1 MTNNYVNKFFGV
13 STASALA
20 ESGSV
25 RRSTVTNKRF
35 NPIAFA
41 EAYSYIAGDEKQMR
55 LDIITMAAEFNM
67 NRRKFG
73 EAAAIDK
80 AKKGLKTVWNTIQK
94 LFDAVINFVTE
105 MVRKA
110 NDNEKKLPK
119 LSEKIAKVLERKADP
134 EKTKALKEK
143 DFDVMT
149 LTRTLT
155 DADKFEKSIKYLFS
169 FKELTSPTKAN
180 LEKFL
185 NRFIDDSDTSF
196 DATTGGYVTKTGGL
210 SIFKDDTLKF
220 GDIFNEMETAV
231 AGLFKNLKGADRISN
246 DEEIV
251 DGNTLA
257 TTKSYKGSAA
267 YEAAVV
273 SLKGAKATIEK
284 IKTMKVNAKV
294 EEALKNIQRA
304 KNALRDGIDLG
315 EEDQYLTSLLRIA
328 LQKLPKICTTF
339 IKINNVALGSI
350 FKVVANNINVV
361 NKFTKNAE

>member
-67 NRRKFG
+67 NRKKFG

-105 MVRKA
+105 MIRKVS
-110 NDNEKKLPK
+110 DNEKKLPK
-119 LSEKIAKVLERKADP
+119 LSEKISKVLERKADP
-134 EKTKALKEK
+134 EKTKALKDK

-149 LTRTLT
+149 LV
-155 DADKFEKSIKYLFS
+155 KSISDIEKNGEGMKYLVS

-185 NRFIDDSDTSF
+185 NRFVNDSD
-196 DATTGGYVTKTGGL
+196 TGGL
-210 SIFKDDTLKF
+210 SRFKDDTLKF
-220 GDIFNEMETAV
+220 GDIFNEMEKTM
-231 AGLFKNLKGADRISN
+231 AGAFKNLKGADRISG

-251 DGNTLA
+251 DYNTLA
-257 TTKSYKGSAA
+257 TTTSYKGAIA
-267 YEAAVV
+267 YEAAVI
-273 SLKGAKATIEK
+273 SLKGAKVFIEK
-284 IKTMKVNAKV
+284 LKNMKINSKV
-294 EEALKNIQRA
+294 EEGLKNIQRA
-304 KNALRDGIDLG
+304 KNALRDGIDLDDD
-315 EEDQYLTSLLRIA
+315 DQYLTSLLRIA
-328 LQKLPKICTTF
+328 LQKLPKLCTTL
-339 IKINNVALGSI
+339 IKMNNLYLGSI
-350 FKVVANNINVV
+350 FKVVANNINVI
-361 NKFTKNAE
+361 NKFTKTAE

>member
-1 MTNNYVNKFFGV
+1 MNNNYVNKFFGV

-55 LDIITMAAEFNM
+55 LDVITMAAEFNM
-67 NRRKFG
+67 NRKKFG

-105 MVRKA
+105 MIRKVS
-110 NDNEKKLPK
+110 DNEKKLPK

-149 LTRTLT
+149 LTRTVVDT
-155 DADKFEKSIKYLFS
+155 DKYENSVNYLLS
-169 FKELTSPTKAN
+169 FKELTSPTAAN

-185 NRFIDDSDTSF
+185 NKFVEN
-196 DATTGGYVTKTGGL
+196 GEL
-210 SIFKDDTLKF
+210 SQFKDDTLKF
-220 GDIFNEMETAV
+220 GDIFNEMEKV
-231 AGLFKNLKGADRISN
+231 VSGSFKTLKGADRISN
-246 DEEIV
+246 DEEVV

-257 TTKSYKGSAA
+257 TTKSYKGAAA

-273 SLKGAKATIEK
+273 SLKGARVTIEK
-284 IKTMKVNAKV
+284 LKTIKINARV

-304 KNALRDGIDLG
+304 KNALRDGIDLE

-339 IKINNVALGSI
+339 IKMNNLALGSI
-350 FKVVANNINVV
+350 FKVVANNINVI

>member
-13 STASALA
+13 STANALA

-67 NRRKFG
+67 NRKKFG
-73 EAAAIDK
+73 EAVAIDK

-105 MVRKA
+105 MIRKVS
-110 NDNEKKLPK
+110 DNEKKLPK
-119 LSEKIAKVLERKADP
+119 LSEKISKVLERKADP
-134 EKTKALKEK
+134 EKTKALKDK

-149 LTRTLT
+149 LVKSIS
-155 DADKFEKSIKYLFS
+155 DIEKNGEGIKYLVS

-185 NRFIDDSDTSF
+185 NRFVNDSD
-196 DATTGGYVTKTGGL
+196 TGGL
-210 SIFKDDTLKF
+210 SRFKDDTLKF
-220 GDIFNEMETAV
+220 GDIFNEMEKTM
-231 AGLFKNLKGADRISN
+231 AGAFKNLKGADRISG
-246 DEEIV
+246 DEEVV
-251 DGNTLA
+251 DYNTLA
-257 TTKSYKGSAA
+257 TTTSYKGAIA
-267 YEAAVV
+267 YEAAVI
-273 SLKGAKATIEK
+273 SLKGAKVTIEK
-284 IKTMKVNAKV
+284 LKNMKINSKV
-294 EEALKNIQRA
+294 EEGLKNIQRA
-304 KNALRDGIDLG
+304 KNALRDGIDLDDD
-315 EEDQYLTSLLRIA
+315 DQYLTSLLRIA
-328 LQKLPKICTTF
+328 LQKLPKLCTTL
-339 IKINNVALGSI
+339 IKMNNLYLGSI
-350 FKVVANNINVV
+350 FKVVANNINVI

>member
-1 MTNNYVNKFFGV
+1 MSNNYVNKFFGV

-41 EAYSYIAGDEKQMR
+41 EAYSYVAGDEKQMR

-67 NRRKFG
+67 NRKKFG

-94 LFDAVINFVTE
+94 LFDAVINFITE
-105 MVRKA
+105 MIRKV

-119 LSEKIAKVLERKADP
+119 LSEKISKVLDRKADP
-134 EKTKALKEK
+134 EKTKALKDK

-149 LTRTLT
+149 L
-155 DADKFEKSIKYLFS
+155 AKSISDIETNGRSINYLFS
-169 FKELTSPTKAN
+169 FKELTSPTKEN

-185 NRFIDDSDTSF
+185 NRFINDTG
-196 DATTGGYVTKTGGL
+196 DL
-210 SIFKDDTLKF
+210 SKFKDDTLKF
-220 GDIFNEMETAV
+220 GDIFNEMEKTM
-231 AGLFKNLKGADRISN
+231 AGSFKTFKGADRISG
-246 DEEIV
+246 DEEVV
-251 DGNTLA
+251 DDNTLA
-257 TTKSYKGSAA
+257 TTKSYKGAAA

-273 SLKGAKATIEK
+273 SLKGAKVTIEK
-284 IKTMKVNAKV
+284 LKTMKINSKI

-304 KNALRDGIDLG
+304 KNALRDGIDLDDD
-315 EEDQYLTSLLRIA
+315 DQYLTSLLRIA
-328 LQKLPKICTTF
+328 LQKLPKLCTTL
-339 IKINNVALGSI
+339 IKMNNLALGSI
-350 FKVVANNINVV
+350 FKVVANNINVI

>member
-67 NRRKFG
+67 NRKKFG

-105 MVRKA
+105 MIRKVS
-110 NDNEKKLPK
+110 DNEKKLPK
-119 LSEKIAKVLERKADP
+119 LSEKISKVLERKADP
-134 EKTKALKEK
+134 EKTKALKDK
-143 DFDVMT
+143 DFDIMT
-149 LTRTLT
+149 L
-155 DADKFEKSIKYLFS
+155 AKSISDIEKNGEGMKYLVS

-185 NRFIDDSDTSF
+185 NRFVNDSD
-196 DATTGGYVTKTGGL
+196 TGGL
-210 SIFKDDTLKF
+210 SRFKDDTLKF
-220 GDIFNEMETAV
+220 GDIFNEMEKTM
-231 AGLFKNLKGADRISN
+231 AGAFKNLKGADRISG
-246 DEEIV
+246 DEEVV
-251 DGNTLA
+251 DYNTLA
-257 TTKSYKGSAA
+257 TTTSYKGAIA
-267 YEAAVV
+267 YEAAVI
-273 SLKGAKATIEK
+273 SLKGAKVFIEK
-284 IKTMKVNAKV
+284 LKNMKINSKV
-294 EEALKNIQRA
+294 EEGLKNIQRA
-304 KNALRDGIDLG
+304 KNALRDGIDLDDD
-315 EEDQYLTSLLRIA
+315 DQYLTSLLRIA
-328 LQKLPKICTTF
+328 LQKLPKLCTTL
-339 IKINNVALGSI
+339 IKMNNLYLGSI
-350 FKVVANNINVV
+350 FKVVANNINVI

>member
-67 NRRKFG
+67 NRKKFG
-73 EAAAIDK
+73 EAVAIDK

-105 MVRKA
+105 MIRKV

-119 LSEKIAKVLERKADP
+119 LSEKISKVLERKADP
-134 EKTKALKEK
+134 EKTKALKDK
-143 DFDVMT
+143 DFDIMT
-149 LTRTLT
+149 LAKSI
-155 DADKFEKSIKYLFS
+155 DDVEKTGESIKYLIS

-185 NRFIDDSDTSF
+185 NRFVNDSD
-196 DATTGGYVTKTGGL
+196 TGGL
-210 SIFKDDTLKF
+210 SRFKDDTLKF
-220 GDIFNEMETAV
+220 GDIFNEMEKTM
-231 AGLFKNLKGADRISN
+231 AGAFKNLKGADRISG
-246 DEEIV
+246 DEEVV
-251 DGNTLA
+251 DYNTLA
-257 TTKSYKGSAA
+257 TTTSYKGAIA
-267 YEAAVV
+267 YEAAVI
-273 SLKGAKATIEK
+273 SLKGAKVTIEK
-284 IKTMKVNAKV
+284 LKNMKINSKV
-294 EEALKNIQRA
+294 EEGLKNIQRA
-304 KNALRDGIDLG
+304 KNALRDGIDLDDD
-315 EEDQYLTSLLRIA
+315 DQYLTSLLRIA
-328 LQKLPKICTTF
+328 LQKLPKLCTTL
-339 IKINNVALGSI
+339 IKMNNLYLGSI
-350 FKVVANNINVV
+350 FKVVANNINVI

>member
-20 ESGSV
+20 ESGSM

-67 NRRKFG
+67 NRKKFG
-73 EAAAIDK
+73 EAVAIDK

-105 MVRKA
+105 MIRKVS
-110 NDNEKKLPK
+110 DNEKKLPK
-119 LSEKIAKVLERKADP
+119 LSEKISKVLERKADP
-134 EKTKALKEK
+134 EKTKALKDK

-149 LTRTLT
+149 LAKSVS
-155 DADKFEKSIKYLFS
+155 DVEKNGEGIKYLIS

-185 NRFIDDSDTSF
+185 NRFISNDSD
-196 DATTGGYVTKTGGL
+196 TGGL
-210 SIFKDDTLKF
+210 SRFKDDTLKF
-220 GDIFNEMETAV
+220 GDIFNEMEKTM
-231 AGLFKNLKGADRISN
+231 AGSFKNLKGADRISG
-246 DEEIV
+246 DEEVV
-251 DGNTLA
+251 DDNTLA
-257 TTKSYKGSAA
+257 TTTSYKGAIA
-267 YEAAVV
+267 YEAAVI
-273 SLKGAKATIEK
+273 SLKGAKVTIEK
-284 IKTMKVNAKV
+284 LKNMKINSKV
-294 EEALKNIQRA
+294 EEGLKNIQRA
-304 KNALRDGIDLG
+304 KNALRDGIDLDDD
-315 EEDQYLTSLLRIA
+315 DQYLTSLLRIA
-328 LQKLPKICTTF
+328 LQKLPKLCTTL
-339 IKINNVALGSI
+339 IKMNNLYLGSI
-350 FKVVANNINVV
+350 FKVVANNINVI

>member
-1 MTNNYVNKFFGV
+1 MSNNYVNKFFGV

-41 EAYSYIAGDEKQMR
+41 EAYSYVAGDEKQMR

-67 NRRKFG
+67 NRKKFG

-105 MVRKA
+105 MIRKV

-119 LSEKIAKVLERKADP
+119 LSEKISKVLDRKADP
-134 EKTKALKEK
+134 EKTKALKDK

-149 LTRTLT
+149 L
-155 DADKFEKSIKYLFS
+155 AKSISDIEKNGRSTNYLFS
-169 FKELTSPTKAN
+169 FKELTSPTKEN

-185 NRFIDDSDTSF
+185 NRFINDTG
-196 DATTGGYVTKTGGL
+196 DL
-210 SIFKDDTLKF
+210 SKFKDDTLKF
-220 GDIFNEMETAV
+220 GDIFNEMEKTMT
-231 AGLFKNLKGADRISN
+231 GSFKTFKGADRISG
-246 DEEIV
+246 DEEVV
-251 DGNTLA
+251 DDNTLA
-257 TTKSYKGSAA
+257 TTKSYKGAAA

-273 SLKGAKATIEK
+273 SLKGAKVTIEK
-284 IKTMKVNAKV
+284 LKTMKINSKV

-304 KNALRDGIDLG
+304 KNALRDGIDLDDD
-315 EEDQYLTSLLRIA
+315 DQYLTSLLRIA
-328 LQKLPKICTTF
+328 LQKLPKLCTTL
-339 IKINNVALGSI
+339 IKMNNLALGSI
-350 FKVVANNINVV
+350 FKVVANNIKVI

>member
-1 MTNNYVNKFFGV
+1 MNNNYVNKFFGV

-67 NRRKFG
+67 NRKKFG

-105 MVRKA
+105 MIRKVS
-110 NDNEKKLPK
+110 DNEKKLPK

-149 LTRTLT
+149 LTRTVVDT
-155 DADKFEKSIKYLFS
+155 DKYENSVNYLLS
-169 FKELTSPTKAN
+169 FKELTSPTAAN

-185 NRFIDDSDTSF
+185 NKFVEN
-196 DATTGGYVTKTGGL
+196 GEL
-210 SIFKDDTLKF
+210 SQFKDDTLKF
-220 GDIFNEMETAV
+220 GDIFNEMEKV
-231 AGLFKNLKGADRISN
+231 VSGSFKTLKGADRISN

-251 DGNTLA
+251 DANTLA
-257 TTKSYKGSAA
+257 TTNFYKGSAA

-273 SLKGAKATIEK
+273 SLKGARVTIEK
-284 IKTMKVNAKV
+284 LKTIKINARV

-304 KNALRDGIDLG
+304 KNALRDGIDLE

-339 IKINNVALGSI
+339 IKMNNLALGSM
-350 FKVVANNINVV
+350 FKVVANNINVI

>member
-67 NRRKFG
+67 NRKKFG
-73 EAAAIDK
+73 EAVAIDK

-105 MVRKA
+105 MIRKVS
-110 NDNEKKLPK
+110 DNEKKLPK
-119 LSEKIAKVLERKADP
+119 LSEKISKVLERKADP
-134 EKTKALKEK
+134 EKTKALKDK
-143 DFDVMT
+143 DFDIMT
-149 LTRTLT
+149 LAKSIS
-155 DADKFEKSIKYLFS
+155 DIEKNGEGIKYLVS

-185 NRFIDDSDTSF
+185 NRFVNDSD
-196 DATTGGYVTKTGGL
+196 TGGL
-210 SIFKDDTLKF
+210 SRFKDDTLKF
-220 GDIFNEMETAV
+220 GDIFNEMEKTM
-231 AGLFKNLKGADRISN
+231 AGAFKNLKGADRISG
-246 DEEIV
+246 DEEVV
-251 DGNTLA
+251 DYNTLA
-257 TTKSYKGSAA
+257 TTTSYKGAIA
-267 YEAAVV
+267 YEAAVI
-273 SLKGAKATIEK
+273 SLKGAKVTIEK
-284 IKTMKVNAKV
+284 LKNMKINSKV
-294 EEALKNIQRA
+294 EEGLKNIQRA
-304 KNALRDGIDLG
+304 KNALRDGIDLDDD
-315 EEDQYLTSLLRIA
+315 DQYLTSLLRIA
-328 LQKLPKICTTF
+328 LQKLPKLCTTL
-339 IKINNVALGSI
+339 IKMNNLYLGSI
-350 FKVVANNINVV
+350 FKVVANNINVI

>member
-67 NRRKFG
+67 NRKKFG
-73 EAAAIDK
+73 EAVAIDK

-105 MVRKA
+105 MIRKVS
-110 NDNEKKLPK
+110 DNEKKLPK
-119 LSEKIAKVLERKADP
+119 LSEKISKVLERKADP
-134 EKTKALKEK
+134 EKTKALKDK
-143 DFDVMT
+143 DFDIMT
-149 LTRTLT
+149 L
-155 DADKFEKSIKYLFS
+155 AKSISDIEENGEGIKYLVS

-185 NRFIDDSDTSF
+185 NRFVNDSD
-196 DATTGGYVTKTGGL
+196 TGGL
-210 SIFKDDTLKF
+210 SRFKDDTLKF
-220 GDIFNEMETAV
+220 GDIFNEMEKTM
-231 AGLFKNLKGADRISN
+231 AGAFKNLKGADRISG
-246 DEEIV
+246 DEEVV
-251 DGNTLA
+251 DYNTLA
-257 TTKSYKGSAA
+257 TTTSYKGAIA
-267 YEAAVV
+267 YEAAVI
-273 SLKGAKATIEK
+273 SLKGAKVTIEK
-284 IKTMKVNAKV
+284 LKNMKINSKV
-294 EEALKNIQRA
+294 EEGLKNIQRA
-304 KNALRDGIDLG
+304 KNALRDGIDLDDD
-315 EEDQYLTSLLRIA
+315 DQYLTSLLRIA
-328 LQKLPKICTTF
+328 LQKLPKLCTTL
-339 IKINNVALGSI
+339 IKMNNLYLGSI
-350 FKVVANNINVV
+350 FKVVANNINVI

>member
-1 MTNNYVNKFFGV
+1 MNNNYVNKFFGV

-41 EAYSYIAGDEKQMR
+41 EAYSYVAGDEKQMR

-67 NRRKFG
+67 NRKKFG

-80 AKKGLKTVWNTIQK
+80 AKKGLKIVWDTIQK

-105 MVRKA
+105 MIRKV

-119 LSEKIAKVLERKADP
+119 LSEKISKVLDRKADP
-134 EKTKALKEK
+134 EKTKALKDK

-149 LTRTLT
+149 LV
-155 DADKFEKSIKYLFS
+155 KSISDIEQNGRSINFLFS

-185 NRFIDDSDTSF
+185 NRFINDSETASE
-196 DATTGGYVTKTGGL
+196 ATTTVDL
-210 SIFKDDTLKF
+210 AIFKDDTLKF
-220 GDIFNEMETAV
+220 GDIFNEMEKMM
-231 AGLFKNLKGADRISN
+231 AGSFKTLKGADRISG
-246 DEEIV
+246 DEEVV
-251 DGNTLA
+251 DDNTLA
-257 TTKSYKGSAA
+257 TTKSYKGAAA

-273 SLKGAKATIEK
+273 SLKGAKITIEK
-284 IKTMKVNAKV
+284 LKTMKINSKV

-304 KNALRDGIDLG
+304 KNALRDGIDLDDD
-315 EEDQYLTSLLRIA
+315 DQYLTSLLRIA
-328 LQKLPKICTTF
+328 LQKLPKLCTTL
-339 IKINNVALGSI
+339 IKMNNLALGSI
-350 FKVVANNINVV
+350 F
-361 NKFTKNAE
+361 

>member
-105 MVRKA
+105 MIRKA

-149 LTRTLT
+149 LTSALADT
-155 DADKFEKSIKYLFS
+155 DKFEKSIKYLFS

-196 DATTGGYVTKTGGL
+196 DATGSVTKTGGL

-220 GDIFNEMETAV
+220 GDIFNEMEIAQ
-231 AGLFKNLKGADRISN
+231 AGLFKNLKGADRIAN

-339 IKINNVALGSI
+339 IKINNLALGSI

>member
-1 MTNNYVNKFFGV
+1 MSNNYVNKFFGV

-41 EAYSYIAGDEKQMR
+41 EAYSYVAGDEKQMR

-67 NRRKFG
+67 NRKKFG

-80 AKKGLKTVWNTIQK
+80 AKKGLKIVWNTIQK

-105 MVRKA
+105 MIRKV

-119 LSEKIAKVLERKADP
+119 LSEKISKVLDRKADP
-134 EKTKALKEK
+134 EKTKALKDK

-149 LTRTLT
+149 L
-155 DADKFEKSIKYLFS
+155 AKSISDIETNERSINFLFS
-169 FKELTSPTKAN
+169 FKELTSPTKEN

-185 NRFIDDSDTSF
+185 NRFIDAED
-196 DATTGGYVTKTGGL
+196 L

-220 GDIFNEMETAV
+220 GDIFNEMEKMV
-231 AGLFKNLKGADRISN
+231 AGSFKTLKGADRISG
-246 DEEIV
+246 DEEVV
-251 DGNTLA
+251 DDNTLA

-273 SLKGAKATIEK
+273 SLKGAKVTIEK
-284 IKTMKVNAKV
+284 LKTMKLNSKV

-304 KNALRDGIDLG
+304 KNALRDGIDLDDD
-315 EEDQYLTSLLRIA
+315 DQYLTSLLRKA
-328 LQKLPKICTTF
+328 LQKLPKLCTTL
-339 IKINNVALGSI
+339 IKMNNLALGSI
-350 FKVVANNINVV
+350 FKVISNNIKVI
-361 NKFTKNAE
+361 NKFTINAE

>member
-1 MTNNYVNKFFGV
+1 MSNNYVNKFFGV

-41 EAYSYIAGDEKQMR
+41 EAYSYVAGDEKQMR

-67 NRRKFG
+67 NRKKFG

-80 AKKGLKTVWNTIQK
+80 AKKGLKIVWNTIQK

-105 MVRKA
+105 MIRKV

-119 LSEKIAKVLERKADP
+119 LSEKISKVLDRKADP
-134 EKTKALKEK
+134 EKTKALKDK

-149 LTRTLT
+149 L
-155 DADKFEKSIKYLFS
+155 AKSISDIEKNGRSINYLFS
-169 FKELTSPTKAN
+169 FKELTSPTKEN

-185 NRFIDDSDTSF
+185 NRFINDTG
-196 DATTGGYVTKTGGL
+196 DL
-210 SIFKDDTLKF
+210 SKFKDDTLKF
-220 GDIFNEMETAV
+220 GDIFNEMEKTL
-231 AGLFKNLKGADRISN
+231 AGSYKTLKGADRISI
-246 DEEIV
+246 DEEVV
-251 DGNTLA
+251 DDNTLA
-257 TTKSYKGSAA
+257 TTKSYKGAAA

-273 SLKGAKATIEK
+273 SLKGAKVTIEK
-284 IKTMKVNAKV
+284 LKTMKINSKV

-304 KNALRDGIDLG
+304 KNALRDGIDLDDD
-315 EEDQYLTSLLRIA
+315 DQYLTSLLRIA
-328 LQKLPKICTTF
+328 LQKLPKLCTTL
-339 IKINNVALGSI
+339 IKMNNLALGSI
-350 FKVVANNINVV
+350 FKVVANNIKVI

>member
-1 MTNNYVNKFFGV
+1 MANNYINKFFGV

-41 EAYSYIAGDEKQMR
+41 EAYSYVAGDEKQMR

-67 NRRKFG
+67 NRKKFG
-73 EAAAIDK
+73 EAVAIDK

-105 MVRKA
+105 MIRKV

-119 LSEKIAKVLERKADP
+119 LSEKISKVLDRKADP
-134 EKTKALKEK
+134 EKTKALKDK

-149 LTRTLT
+149 LAKSIS
-155 DADKFEKSIKYLFS
+155 DIEKNERSIKYLFS
-169 FKELTSPTKAN
+169 FKELTSPTKEN

-185 NRFIDDSDTSF
+185 NKFINNSETAF
-196 DATTGGYVTKTGGL
+196 EATTTGDL
-210 SIFKDDTLKF
+210 SKFKDDTLKF
-220 GDIFNEMETAV
+220 GDIFNEMEKTM
-231 AGLFKNLKGADRISN
+231 AGSFKTLKGADRISG
-246 DEEIV
+246 DEEVV
-251 DGNTLA
+251 DDNTLA
-257 TTKSYKGSAA
+257 TTKSYKGAAA

-273 SLKGAKATIEK
+273 SLKGAKVIIEK
-284 IKTMKVNAKV
+284 LKTMKINSKV

-304 KNALRDGIDLG
+304 KNALRDGIDLDDD
-315 EEDQYLTSLLRIA
+315 DQYLTSLLRIA
-328 LQKLPKICTTF
+328 LQKLPKLCTTL
-339 IKINNVALGSI
+339 IKMNNISLGSM
-350 FKVVANNINVV
+350 FKVVANNINVI

>member
-13 STASALA
+13 STANALA

-67 NRRKFG
+67 NRKKFG
-73 EAAAIDK
+73 EAVAIDK

-105 MVRKA
+105 MIRKVS
-110 NDNEKKLPK
+110 DNEKKLPK
-119 LSEKIAKVLERKADP
+119 LSEKISKVLERKADP
-134 EKTKALKEK
+134 EKTKALKDK

-149 LTRTLT
+149 LV
-155 DADKFEKSIKYLFS
+155 KSISDIEKNGEGMKYLVS

-185 NRFIDDSDTSF
+185 NRFVNDSD
-196 DATTGGYVTKTGGL
+196 TGGL
-210 SIFKDDTLKF
+210 SRFKDDTLKF
-220 GDIFNEMETAV
+220 GDIFNEMEKTM
-231 AGLFKNLKGADRISN
+231 AGAFKNLKGADRISG
-246 DEEIV
+246 DEEVV
-251 DGNTLA
+251 DYNTLA
-257 TTKSYKGSAA
+257 TTTSYKGAIA
-267 YEAAVV
+267 YEAAVI
-273 SLKGAKATIEK
+273 SLKGAKVFIEK
-284 IKTMKVNAKV
+284 LKNMKINSKV
-294 EEALKNIQRA
+294 EEGLKNIQRA
-304 KNALRDGIDLG
+304 KNALRDGIDLDDD
-315 EEDQYLTSLLRIA
+315 DQYLTSLLRIA
-328 LQKLPKICTTF
+328 LQKLPKLCTTL
-339 IKINNVALGSI
+339 IKMNNLYLGSI
-350 FKVVANNINVV
+350 FKVVANNINVI

>member
-67 NRRKFG
+67 NRKKFG
-73 EAAAIDK
+73 EAVAIDK

-105 MVRKA
+105 MIRKVS
-110 NDNEKKLPK
+110 DNEKKLPK
-119 LSEKIAKVLERKADP
+119 LSEKISKVLERKADP
-134 EKTKALKEK
+134 EKTKALKDK
-143 DFDVMT
+143 DFDIMT
-149 LTRTLT
+149 L
-155 DADKFEKSIKYLFS
+155 AKSISDIEENGEGIKYLVS

-185 NRFIDDSDTSF
+185 NRFVNDSD
-196 DATTGGYVTKTGGL
+196 TGGL
-210 SIFKDDTLKF
+210 SRFKDDTLKF
-220 GDIFNEMETAV
+220 GDIFNEMEKTMAV
-231 AGLFKNLKGADRISN
+231 SFKNLKGADRISG
-246 DEEIV
+246 DEEVV
-251 DGNTLA
+251 DDNTLA
-257 TTKSYKGSAA
+257 TTTSYKGAIA
-267 YEAAVV
+267 YEAAVI
-273 SLKGAKATIEK
+273 SLKGAKVTIEK
-284 IKTMKVNAKV
+284 LKNMKINSKV
-294 EEALKNIQRA
+294 EEGLKNIQRA
-304 KNALRDGIDLG
+304 KNALRDGIDLDDD
-315 EEDQYLTSLLRIA
+315 DQYLTSLLRIA
-328 LQKLPKICTTF
+328 LQKLPKLCTTL
-339 IKINNVALGSI
+339 IKMNNLYLGSI
-350 FKVVANNINVV
+350 FKVVANNINVI

>member
-1 MTNNYVNKFFGV
+1 MNNNYVNKFFGV

-67 NRRKFG
+67 NRKKFG

-105 MVRKA
+105 MIRKVS
-110 NDNEKKLPK
+110 DNEKKLPK
-119 LSEKIAKVLERKADP
+119 LSEKISKVLERKADP
-134 EKTKALKEK
+134 EKTKALKDK
-143 DFDVMT
+143 DFDIMT
-149 LTRTLT
+149 LT
-155 DADKFEKSIKYLFS
+155 KSISDIEKTGEGTKYLFS
-169 FKELTSPTKAN
+169 FKELTSPTKEN

-185 NRFIDDSDTSF
+185 NRFINDSDTG
-196 DATTGGYVTKTGGL
+196 DL
-210 SIFKDDTLKF
+210 SRFKDDTLKF
-220 GDIFNEMETAV
+220 GDIFNEMEKTIATS
-231 AGLFKNLKGADRISN
+231 FKNLKGADRISG
-246 DEEIV
+246 DEEVV
-251 DGNTLA
+251 DDNTLA
-257 TTKSYKGSAA
+257 TTTSYKGAIA
-267 YEAAVV
+267 YEAAVI
-273 SLKGAKATIEK
+273 SLKGAKVTIEK
-284 IKTMKVNAKV
+284 LKNMKINSKI

-304 KNALRDGIDLG
+304 KNALRDGIDLDDD
-315 EEDQYLTSLLRIA
+315 DQYLTSLLRIA
-328 LQKLPKICTTF
+328 LQKLPKLCTTL
-339 IKINNVALGSI
+339 IKMNNLALGSI
-350 FKVVANNINVV
+350 FKVVANNINVI

>member
-67 NRRKFG
+67 NRKKFG
-73 EAAAIDK
+73 EAVAIDK

-105 MVRKA
+105 MIRKVS
-110 NDNEKKLPK
+110 DNEKKLPK
-119 LSEKIAKVLERKADP
+119 LSEKISKVLERKADP
-134 EKTKALKEK
+134 EKTKALKDK
-143 DFDVMT
+143 DFDIMT
-149 LTRTLT
+149 L
-155 DADKFEKSIKYLFS
+155 AKSISDIEENGEGMKFLVS

-185 NRFIDDSDTSF
+185 NRFVNDSD
-196 DATTGGYVTKTGGL
+196 TGGL
-210 SIFKDDTLKF
+210 SRFKDDTLKF
-220 GDIFNEMETAV
+220 GDIFNEMEKTF
-231 AGLFKNLKGADRISN
+231 AGAFKNLKGADRISG
-246 DEEIV
+246 DEEVV
-251 DGNTLA
+251 DYNTLA
-257 TTKSYKGSAA
+257 TTTSYKGAIA
-267 YEAAVV
+267 YEAAVI
-273 SLKGAKATIEK
+273 SLKGAKVFIEK
-284 IKTMKVNAKV
+284 LKNMKINSKV
-294 EEALKNIQRA
+294 EEGLKNIQRA
-304 KNALRDGIDLG
+304 KNALRDGIDLDDD
-315 EEDQYLTSLLRIA
+315 DQYLTSLLRIA
-328 LQKLPKICTTF
+328 LQKLPKLCTTL
-339 IKINNVALGSI
+339 IKMNNLYLGSI
-350 FKVVANNINVV
+350 FKVVANNIKVI

>member
-1 MTNNYVNKFFGV
+1 MNNNYVNKFFGV

-67 NRRKFG
+67 NRKKFG

-105 MVRKA
+105 MIRKV

-119 LSEKIAKVLERKADP
+119 LSEKIAKVLERKVDP
-134 EKTKALKEK
+134 EKTKALKDK

-149 LTRTLT
+149 LVDIPDENTVS
-155 DADKFEKSIKYLFS
+155 AFKELFA
-169 FKELTSPTKAN
+169 FKELTSPTKDN

-185 NRFIDDSDTSF
+185 SQIIGTS
-196 DATTGGYVTKTGGL
+196 GGL
-210 SIFKDDTLKF
+210 DKYKEDTLEF
-220 GDIFNEMETAV
+220 GEILNRIEREVLAQAKTF
-231 AGLFKNLKGADRISN
+231 KGADRISS
-246 DEEIV
+246 DTTIV
-251 DGNTLA
+251 DDNTLA
-257 TTKSYKGSAA
+257 TTNSYKGSAA

-273 SLKGAKATIEK
+273 SLKGAKAIIEK
-284 IKTMKVNAKV
+284 LKTAKHNAKV
-294 EEALKNIQRA
+294 EEGLKNIQRA
-304 KNALRDGIDLG
+304 KNALRDGIDLDDD
-315 EEDQYLTSLLRIA
+315 DQYLTSLLRIT
-328 LQKLPKICTTF
+328 LQKLPKICTTL
-339 IKINNVALGSI
+339 IKMNNLFLGST
-350 FKVVANNINVV
+350 FKVVANNINVI
-361 NKFTKNAE
+361 NKFTKSAE

>member
-1 MTNNYVNKFFGV
+1 MSNNYVNKFFGV

-41 EAYSYIAGDEKQMR
+41 EAYSYVAGDEKQMR

-67 NRRKFG
+67 NRKKFG

-80 AKKGLKTVWNTIQK
+80 AKKGLKIVWNTIQK

-105 MVRKA
+105 MIRKV

-119 LSEKIAKVLERKADP
+119 LSEKISKVLDRKADP
-134 EKTKALKEK
+134 EKTKALKDK

-149 LTRTLT
+149 L
-155 DADKFEKSIKYLFS
+155 AKSISDIEKNGRSINYLFS
-169 FKELTSPTKAN
+169 FKELTSPTKEN

-185 NRFIDDSDTSF
+185 NRFINDTG
-196 DATTGGYVTKTGGL
+196 DL
-210 SIFKDDTLKF
+210 SKFKDDTLKF
-220 GDIFNEMETAV
+220 GDIFNEMEKTM
-231 AGLFKNLKGADRISN
+231 AGSFKTFKGADRISG
-246 DEEIV
+246 DEEVV
-251 DGNTLA
+251 DDNTLA
-257 TTKSYKGSAA
+257 TTKSYKGAAA

-273 SLKGAKATIEK
+273 SLKGAKVTIEK
-284 IKTMKVNAKV
+284 LKTMKINSKI

-304 KNALRDGIDLG
+304 KNALRDGIDLDDD
-315 EEDQYLTSLLRIA
+315 DQYLTSLLRIA
-328 LQKLPKICTTF
+328 LQKLPKLCTTL
-339 IKINNVALGSI
+339 IKMNNLALGSI
-350 FKVVANNINVV
+350 FKVVANNIKVI
-361 NKFTKNAE
+361 NKFTKTAE

>member
-1 MTNNYVNKFFGV
+1 MNNNYVNKFFGV

-67 NRRKFG
+67 NRKKFG

-105 MVRKA
+105 MIRKVS
-110 NDNEKKLPK
+110 DNEKKLPK
-119 LSEKIAKVLERKADP
+119 LSEKISKVLERKADP
-134 EKTKALKEK
+134 EKTKALKDK
-143 DFDVMT
+143 DFDIMT
-149 LTRTLT
+149 L
-155 DADKFEKSIKYLFS
+155 AKSISDIEKTGEGTKYLFS

-185 NRFIDDSDTSF
+185 NRFINF
-196 DATTGGYVTKTGGL
+196 EATTDGSVTNTGGL
-210 SIFKDDTLKF
+210 SRFKDDTLKF
-220 GDIFNEMETAV
+220 GDIFNEMEKTIATS
-231 AGLFKNLKGADRISN
+231 FKNLKGADRISG
-246 DEEIV
+246 DEEVV
-251 DGNTLA
+251 DDNTLA
-257 TTKSYKGSAA
+257 TTTSYKGAIA
-267 YEAAVV
+267 YEAAVI
-273 SLKGAKATIEK
+273 SLKGAKVTIEK
-284 IKTMKVNAKV
+284 LKNMKINSKI

-304 KNALRDGIDLG
+304 KNALRDGIDLD
-315 EEDQYLTSLLRIA
+315 EDDQYLTSLLRIA
-328 LQKLPKICTTF
+328 LQKLPKLCTTL
-339 IKINNVALGSI
+339 IKMNNLSLGSI
-350 FKVVANNINVV
+350 FKVVANNINVI

>member
-67 NRRKFG
+67 NRKKFG
-73 EAAAIDK
+73 EAVAIDK

-105 MVRKA
+105 MIRKVS
-110 NDNEKKLPK
+110 DNEKKLPK
-119 LSEKIAKVLERKADP
+119 LSEKISKVLERKADP
-134 EKTKALKEK
+134 EKTKALKDK
-143 DFDVMT
+143 DFDIMT
-149 LTRTLT
+149 LAKSVS
-155 DADKFEKSIKYLFS
+155 DIEKTGESIKYLVS

-185 NRFIDDSDTSF
+185 NRFVNDSD
-196 DATTGGYVTKTGGL
+196 TGGL
-210 SIFKDDTLKF
+210 SRFKDDTLKF
-220 GDIFNEMETAV
+220 GDIFNEMEKVMATS
-231 AGLFKNLKGADRISN
+231 FKNLKGADRISG

-251 DGNTLA
+251 DYNTLA
-257 TTKSYKGSAA
+257 TTTSYKGAIA
-267 YEAAVV
+267 YEAAVI
-273 SLKGAKATIEK
+273 SLKGAKVTIEK
-284 IKTMKVNAKV
+284 LKNMKINSKV
-294 EEALKNIQRA
+294 EEGLKNIQRA
-304 KNALRDGIDLG
+304 KNALRDGIDLDDD
-315 EEDQYLTSLLRIA
+315 DQYLTSLLRIA
-328 LQKLPKICTTF
+328 LQKLPKLCTTL
-339 IKINNVALGSI
+339 IKMNNLYLGSI
-350 FKVVANNINVV
+350 FKVVANNINVI